1 LEKAKRNLLRK
12 RNAFTLIEV
21 MIAMAIL
28 LVIIISVLMLSTFSV
43 YTLKDSEA
51 LDMAKNIA
59 VYSVEYIRSR
69 NATWPDN
76 PLGLSQDDFKND
88 ATKNYPGLMDLWAT
102 PLRPNGDL
110 NDTINVHP
118 ATPSQAYQALP
129 KAFYFSLQ
137 GYVSLAS
144 TPGTSNPSR
153 EDGNLY
159 VCDEP
164 TKHYHDI
171 LTNNRILL
179 KFPLTSTDSN
189 AIKNFTALPGY
200 NGLIYT
206 TDTDKTN
213 PSKQEYN
220 PHYTNN
226 ANQKAG
232 AMAYRGF
239 RVLTQIVARKKID
252 STSTHVE
259 YYDVKVTVFWITG
272 GKEHS
277 YSIATQITTYGG
289 ESVQQPSP

>member
-1 LEKAKRNLLRK
+1 MEKATRSLLKKRK
-12 RNAFTLIEV
+12 AFTLIEV
-21 MIAMAIL
+21 MVAMAIL

-59 VYSVEYIRSR
+59 VYSVEYIRAR

-76 PLGLSQDDFKND
+76 PLGVAQTDFKND
-88 ATKNYPGLMDLWAT
+88 STKNYPGLMDLWGT
-102 PLRPNGDL
+102 PLRPNGNL
-110 NDTINVHP
+110 SDTINVNP
-118 ATPSQAYQALP
+118 ATPNQTYHDKP

-137 GYVSLAS
+137 GYVSLAA
-144 TPGTSNPSR
+144 TPTTANPSR

-159 VCDEP
+159 VCNYSP
-164 TKHYHDI
+164 KHYHDI
-171 LTNNRILL
+171 ITDNRILL
-179 KFPLTSTDSN
+179 KFPLTSTNSN

-206 TDTDKTN
+206 TDVDKTN
-213 PSKQEYN
+213 SSKQEYN
-220 PHYTNN
+220 PHYTNDSSK
-226 ANQKAG
+226 KAG

-239 RVLTQIVARKKID
+239 RVLTQIVARKKAAVD
-252 STSTHVE
+252 PDHVQ

-289 ESVQQPSP
+289 ESAEQPSP